1 VNFFLTF
8 HPKNQEMPDIKK
20 SNMFCTGIFLKI
32 KDGEGWD
39 GWGGVDLTRATV
51 TAFDQWVSREKNYQ
65 IQ

>member
-1 VNFFLTF
+1 
-8 HPKNQEMPDIKK
+8 MPDIKK